1 MKKTLYSV
9 LALAMGAVA
18 FTSCEDQL
26 DIEQKGVTSIEN
38 FYKTDADAEA
48 ALAAAYEGFMCNVV
62 GRQPDMGGPGIYT
75 TRYCTNS
82 LYLSSYAIIY
92 NLKFKSMDYVQL

>member
-1 MKKTLYSV
+1 MKKTLYSA
-9 LALAMGAVA
+9 LALAIGAMA
-18 FTSCEDQL
+18 LTSCEDKL

-62 GRQPDMGGPGIYT
+62 VRMPYMGGHGIYT
-75 TRYCTNS
+75 P
-82 LYLSSYAIIY
+82 
-92 NLKFKSMDYVQL
+92 